1 MTVPLV
7 SNIPNLSR
15 TPFGVRDFHSTPQLS
30 NATHEMVVIKS
41 VVCYTT
47 YIGGERVMLK
57 IRKRTAIL
65 AIILLLIVLLVIWI
79 AWGNEALE
87 LNTYRIES
95 DKIPSAFD
103 GFRIAQVS
111 DLHNTEIGEDN
122 EKLLSMLKGATPDII
137 VITGDMIDCRKTN
150 IEVALDFAEEAVKIA
165 PCYYISGNHEAYVDE
180 YEMFKSSLTELGVTV
195 LDDAKTEIELSGE
208 KITLIG
214 VGDPSFSWTDNETL
228 IKEKLDNLLSE
239 DDGYT
244 ILLSHR
250 PELFEIYVEKGIDLV
265 FTGHAHGGQV
275 VIPFIGGVAAPNQG
289 LFPKYDTGIYTDGDT
304 NMLVSRGVG
313 NSLFPFRVNNRPEV
327 ILVELAT
334 K

>member
-1 MTVPLV
+1 
-7 SNIPNLSR
+7 
-15 TPFGVRDFHSTPQLS
+15 
-30 NATHEMVVIKS
+30 
-41 VVCYTT
+41 
-47 YIGGERVMLK
+47 MLK
-57 IRKRTAIL
+57 TKRIKLTLGVAAL
-65 AIILLLIVLLVIWI
+65 CIVALVIWI

-87 LNTYRIES
+87 LNSHRITS
-95 DKIPSAFD
+95 DRLPASFD

-111 DLHNTEIGEDN
+111 DLHNTEIDEDN

-150 IEVALDFAEEAVKIA
+150 IEVAMDFAKEAVKIA

-180 YEMFKSSLTELGVTV
+180 YEEFKSSLTELGVTL

-228 IKEKLDNLLSE
+228 INDKLNELIGE
-239 DDGYT
+239 QDGYT

-250 PELFEIYVEKGIDLV
+250 PELFEIYVEKDIDLV
-265 FTGHAHGGQV
+265 FTGHAHGGQIR
-275 VIPFIGGVAAPNQG
+275 IPFIGGIIAPNQG
-289 LFPKYDTGIYTDGDT
+289 LFPQYDAGLYTEEET
-304 NMLVSRGVG
+304 TMVVSRGIG

-327 ILVELAT
+327 VLVVIS